1 MEYSYSIRREASNNI
16 IHINENEV
24 ILIYN
29 LFLYIQEE
37 NKENIENINNSKNSL
52 HKDKIKKLGSEKS
65 KEKSRKKAKDNKPK
79 IKLSLFNKPN
89 SSRNQLS
96 LNYNLSSNNDLY
108 NINNNLNKNKS
119 NKTTKTLCIFRIEK
133 IPKTNKE
140 NNLNNIN
147 NINNNANSI
156 NNKNNIP
163 YYSYLNFDFINSQ
176 EEVSYAGEY
185 LEEIY
190 FNLLIE
196 ENQTEIKPKIGYMNM
211 QKEINEQ
218 MRAILVD
225 WIIEVHFQFNLRQE
239 TLYMTIKIIDTY
251 LSFHF
256 ITRKKLQLLG
266 ISCLLISCKSEE
278 IYFPQQNKFIEVTD
292 GAYTKEEMLT
302 MENEILKKLNFNII
316 FPTSNDFYNI
326 LSKLYNFNKKQYY
339 LGKYFIESV
348 LIDYHMIKYS
358 PSVISAACV
367 YLVMKYFGLNGYQKL
382 YSKYIINEKNP
393 ENVIKDTAK
402 EIYILVEN
410 LSKSKLTT
418 VKNKYGLNQFE
429 NVSEIL

>member
-1 MEYSYSIRREASNNI
+1 MENSYSIRKEASSHI

-24 ILIYN
+24 ILFYN
-29 LFLYIQEE
+29 IFFDIQEE
-37 NKENIENINNSKNSL
+37 NKENIENIYNSKNSL
-52 HKDKIKKLGSEKS
+52 PKSKNTKLIPEKS
-65 KEKSRKKAKDNKPK
+65 HENSRKKVKENKAKM
-79 IKLSLFNKPN
+79 KLSLYNKPN

-96 LNYNLSSNNDLY
+96 LNYNLSSNNELY

-119 NKTTKTLCIFRIEK
+119 NKTTKTISIFRIEK
-133 IPKTNKE
+133 IPKINKE
-140 NNLNNIN
+140 NN
-147 NINNNANSI
+147 I

-163 YYSYLNFDFINSQ
+163 YYSYLKFDFINNQ

-196 ENQTEIKPKIGYMNM
+196 ENQSEIKPKIGYMNM

-239 TLYMTIKIIDTY
+239 TLYMTIRIIDTY

-256 ITRKKLQLLG
+256 ISRKRLQLLG

-292 GAYTKEEMLT
+292 GAYTKEEMLI
-302 MENEILKKLNFNII
+302 MENEILKQLNFNII

-367 YLVMKYFGLNGYQKL
+367 YLVMKYFGLDGYQKL
-382 YSKYIINEKNP
+382 YSKYIINENNP

-429 NVSEIL
+429 SVSEIL

>member
-1 MEYSYSIRREASNNI
+1 M
-16 IHINENEV
+16 
-24 ILIYN
+24 
-29 LFLYIQEE
+29 
-37 NKENIENINNSKNSL
+37 
-52 HKDKIKKLGSEKS
+52 
-65 KEKSRKKAKDNKPK
+65 
-79 IKLSLFNKPN
+79 KLSLYNKAN

-96 LNYNLSSNNDLY
+96 LNLNLSTNNDLF
-108 NINNNLNKNKS
+108 NIKNSINKNKS
-119 NKTTKTLCIFRIEK
+119 NKTKKAKCIFRIEK
-133 IPKTNKE
+133 IPKINKE

-147 NINNNANSI
+147 SIDNKNSVKNNN
-156 NNKNNIP
+156 NNIP
-163 YYSYLNFDFINSQ
+163 YYSYLSFDFKNSQ

-196 ENQTEIKPKIGYMNM
+196 ENQSEIKPKIGYMNM

-239 TLYMTIKIIDTY
+239 TLYMTIWIIDTY

-256 ITRKKLQLLG
+256 ISRKKLQLLG

-292 GAYTKEEMLT
+292 GAYTKEEMII
-302 MENEILKKLNFNII
+302 MENEILKQLNFNII

-326 LSKLYNFNKKQYY
+326 LSKLYNFNKKQYF
-339 LGKYFIESV
+339 LGKYFIESA
-348 LIDYHMIKYS
+348 LIDYHMIKFS
-358 PSVISAACV
+358 PSIISAACV
-367 YLVMKYFGLNGYQKL
+367 YLVMKYFGINGYQKL
-382 YSKYIINEKNP
+382 YNKYIINENNP
-393 ENVIKDTAK
+393 ENVIKDAAK
-402 EIYILVEN
+402 EVYILVEN

-418 VKNKYGLNQFE
+418 VKNKYGLNQFD

>member
-1 MEYSYSIRREASNNI
+1 LS
-16 IHINENEV
+16 
-24 ILIYN
+24 
-29 LFLYIQEE
+29 
-37 NKENIENINNSKNSL
+37 
-52 HKDKIKKLGSEKS
+52 GKS
-65 KEKSRKKAKDNKPK
+65 QEKSRKKVKGNKPK
-79 IKLSLFNKPN
+79 MKLSLYNKAN

-96 LNYNLSSNNDLY
+96 LNLNLSSNNDLF
-108 NINNNLNKNKS
+108 NIKNSINKNKS
-119 NKTTKTLCIFRIEK
+119 NKTRKAKCIFRIEK
-133 IPKTNKE
+133 IPKINKE

-147 NINNNANSI
+147 SIDNKNSVKNNN
-156 NNKNNIP
+156 NNIP
-163 YYSYLNFDFINSQ
+163 YYSYLRFDFINSQ

-196 ENQTEIKPKIGYMNM
+196 ENQSEIKPKIGYMNM

-239 TLYMTIKIIDTY
+239 TLYMTIWIIDTY

-256 ITRKKLQLLG
+256 ISRKKLQLLG

-292 GAYTKEEMLT
+292 GAYTKEEMII
-302 MENEILKKLNFNII
+302 MENEILKQLNFNII

-326 LSKLYNFNKKQYY
+326 LSKLYNFNKKQYF
-339 LGKYFIESV
+339 LGKYFIESA
-348 LIDYHMIKYS
+348 LIDYHMIKFS
-358 PSVISAACV
+358 PSIISAACV
-367 YLVMKYFGLNGYQKL
+367 YLVMKYFGINGYQKL
-382 YSKYIINEKNP
+382 YNKYIINEKNP
-393 ENVIKDTAK
+393 ENVIKDAAK
-402 EIYILVEN
+402 EVYILVEN

-418 VKNKYGLNQFE
+418 VKNKYGLNQFD

>member
-1 MEYSYSIRREASNNI
+1 M
-16 IHINENEV
+16 
-24 ILIYN
+24 
-29 LFLYIQEE
+29 
-37 NKENIENINNSKNSL
+37 
-52 HKDKIKKLGSEKS
+52 
-65 KEKSRKKAKDNKPK
+65 
-79 IKLSLFNKPN
+79 
-89 SSRNQLS
+89 
-96 LNYNLSSNNDLY
+96 Y

-119 NKTTKTLCIFRIEK
+119 NKTTKTICIFRIEK

-147 NINNNANSI
+147 NINNNPNSI

-256 ITRKKLQLLG
+256 ITRKK
-266 ISCLLISCKSEE
+266 S
-278 IYFPQQNKFIEVTD
+278 NK
-292 GAYTKEEMLT
+292 
-302 MENEILKKLNFNII
+302 
-316 FPTSNDFYNI
+316 
-326 LSKLYNFNKKQYY
+326 
-339 LGKYFIESV
+339 
-348 LIDYHMIKYS
+348 
-358 PSVISAACV
+358 
-367 YLVMKYFGLNGYQKL
+367 
-382 YSKYIINEKNP
+382 
-393 ENVIKDTAK
+393 
-402 EIYILVEN
+402 
-410 LSKSKLTT
+410 
-418 VKNKYGLNQFE
+418 
-429 NVSEIL
+429 

>member
-1 MEYSYSIRREASNNI
+1 MENSYSIRKEASNHI

-24 ILIYN
+24 ILFYN
-29 LFLYIQEE
+29 VFFDIQEE
-37 NKENIENINNSKNSL
+37 NKENIGNINNSKNSL
-52 HKDKIKKLGSEKS
+52 PKSKNIKLVPEKS
-65 KEKSRKKAKDNKPK
+65 HENSRKKVKENRQKM
-79 IKLSLFNKPN
+79 KLSLYNKPN

-119 NKTTKTLCIFRIEK
+119 NKTTKTISIFRIEK
-133 IPKTNKE
+133 IPKINKE

-147 NINNNANSI
+147 IINNNANSI
-156 NNKNNIP
+156 NNIP
-163 YYSYLNFDFINSQ
+163 YYSYLKFDFINSQ
-176 EEVSYAGEY
+176 DEVSYAGEY

-196 ENQTEIKPKIGYMNM
+196 ENQSEIKPKIGYMNM

-239 TLYMTIKIIDTY
+239 TLYMTIRIIDTY

-256 ITRKKLQLLG
+256 ISRKKLQLLG

-292 GAYTKEEMLT
+292 GAYTKEEMLI
-302 MENEILKKLNFNII
+302 MENEILKQLNFNII

-367 YLVMKYFGLNGYQKL
+367 YLVMKYFGLDGYQKL
-382 YSKYIINEKNP
+382 YSKYIINENNP

-402 EIYILVEN
+402 EIYILLEN

-429 NVSEIL
+429 SVSEIL